1 MATDYTALITSQHR
15 DKPRFLASV
24 ALVANAIASVSDVLR
39 AFPGQ
44 FSLDLAVG
52 TQLDVVGKWVGLSRS
67 VRIPVTDPYFAWDT
81 SGRGWDEG
89 YWKPPYAP
97 VEGVVE
103 MDDTTY
109 RAALRLKVIT
119 NHWKGRQEAFTGI
132 PVVLEHETDA
142 NVIFAVDNQNMS
154 ITFYVVG
161 PAISP
166 VLLAVIRQEGVLPKP
181 MGVRIASI
189 VYTPFPLLGLDANSH
204 TVAGLDTGA
213 FLF

>member
-97 VEGVVE
+97 ADPSSG
-103 MDDTTY
+103 
-109 RAALRLKVIT
+109 
-119 NHWKGRQEAFTGI
+119 
-132 PVVLEHETDA
+132 
-142 NVIFAVDNQNMS
+142 S
-154 ITFYVVG
+154 
-161 PAISP
+161 
-166 VLLAVIRQEGVLPKP
+166 
-181 MGVRIASI
+181 
-189 VYTPFPLLGLDANSH
+189 
-204 TVAGLDTGA
+204 
-213 FLF
+213 